1 MYKTILVPV
10 DPSHGEVARHILTVA
25 RHLAG
30 AEGWITVLSVIEP
43 VPAYVASQIP
53 EDVLAENRDAAKA
66 RVEELANGAG
76 LKGHVVLREGSPA
89 VEILA
94 EAEKMDADAIILG
107 SHRPDYTDYFLG
119 STAARVVRHARCTVV
134 VERSAVTP

>member
-1 MYKTILVPV
+1 MYKKILVPV
-10 DPSHGEVARHILTVA
+10 DPSHGAVARHILAVA

-30 AEGWITVLSVIEP
+30 ADGWITVLNVIEP
-43 VPAYVASQIP
+43 IPAYVASQIP
-53 EDVLAENRDAAKA
+53 KDVLAENRDAAKA
-66 RVEELANGAG
+66 RVEGLADREG
-76 LKGHVVLREGSPA
+76 LKGHVVLRQGSPA
-89 VEILA
+89 AEILA
-94 EAEKMDADAIILG
+94 EAEEMGADAIVLG

>member
-1 MYKTILVPV
+1 MYKNILVPV

-25 RHLAG
+25 KHLAG
-30 AEGWITVLSVIEP
+30 AEGWITVLHVIDP
-43 VPAYVASQIP
+43 IPAYVASQIP
-53 EDVLAENRDAAKA
+53 KDVIAENRDAAKA
-66 RVEELANGAG
+66 RVEDIADREG
-76 LKGHVVLREGSPA
+76 LNGHVVLREGSPA

-94 EAEKMDADAIILG
+94 EAEAMGADAIILG